1 MTQDIKSYLYA
12 EAERITNGTRRASYG
27 KPENNFL
34 RICTMWEAYFH
45 IKGWALVSVNA
56 AFAEGLSDFISSY
69 SVELDAV
76 DVAAMMRLMKE
87 ARLAETPD
95 HLDSYQDIIGYAGC
109 GAEVAGVEVPPVP
122 VTYSEG
128 VVEEIERN
136 YESRITELEKKLV
149 QKGELLVELTAALDG
164 QRLQQLGAGP
174 QEVL

>member
-12 EAERITNGTRRASYG
+12 EAERITNGARRASYG
-27 KPENNFL
+27 KPENNFA
-34 RICTMWEAYFH
+34 RICTMWQAYFT
-45 IKGWALVSVNA
+45 IKGWKLCDLNRLEPDGED
-56 AFAEGLSDFISSY
+56 FAEVYLQP
-69 SVELDAV
+69 L
-76 DVAAMMRLMKE
+76 DVAALMRLMKE

-109 GAEVAGVEVPPVP
+109 GAEVAGVEVPDVP

-149 QKGELLVELTAALDG
+149 QKDELLVELTVALNG
-164 QRLQQLGAGP
+164 QRLQQSVVDP

>member
-27 KPENNFL
+27 KPENNFA
-34 RICTMWEAYFH
+34 RICTMWEAYFR
-45 IKGWALVSVNA
+45 IKGWALIDTTQTYLDGMRE
-56 AFAEGLSDFISSY
+56 F
-69 SVELDAV
+69 VETYEVDLQPL

-109 GAEVAGVEVPPVP
+109 GAEVAGAEIPPQ
-122 VTYSEG
+122 TFGLG
-128 VVEEIERN
+128 VIQQ
-136 YESRITELEKKLV
+136 YESTITELEGKLDAMTDR
-149 QKGELLVELTAALDG
+149 LVELTVALDG
-164 QRLQQLGAGP
+164 QRLQQSVVDP

>member
-27 KPENNFL
+27 KPENNFA
-34 RICTMWEAYFH
+34 RICTMWEAYFK
-45 IKGWALVSVNA
+45 IKGWKIININELEED
-56 AFAEGLSDFISSY
+56 AEDY
-69 SVELDAV
+69 SQGSLQPL

-109 GAEVAGVEVPPVP
+109 GAEVAGAEIPPQ
-122 VTYSEG
+122 TFGLG
-128 VVEEIERN
+128 VIQQ
-136 YESRITELEKKLV
+136 YESTITELEGKLDAMTDR
-149 QKGELLVELTAALDG
+149 LVELTVALDG
-164 QRLQQLGAGP
+164 QRLQQSVVDP

>member
-27 KPENNFL
+27 KPENNFS
-34 RICTMWEAYFH
+34 RICTMWQAYFT
-45 IKGWALVSVNA
+45 IKGWKLCDLNRLEPDGED
-56 AFAEGLSDFISSY
+56 FAEVYLQP
-69 SVELDAV
+69 L

-109 GAEVAGVEVPPVP
+109 GAEVAGAQIPPQ
-122 VTYSEG
+122 TFGLG
-128 VVEEIERN
+128 VIQQ
-136 YESRITELEKKLV
+136 YESTITELEGKLDAMTDR
-149 QKGELLVELTAALDG
+149 LVELTVALDG
-164 QRLQQLGAGP
+164 QRLQQSVVDP